1 MGSTIIKFSCSDDG
15 KALMLSYAP
24 GSGLERVEASIG
36 VAWDSF
42 GRLIRYSTDSLP
54 ADYRAMRPLTATD
67 LQLRV
72 KHVFYFTQDDLIED
86 LSVDGVLVFELG
98 TSETRDDAQ
107 YYRVKG
113 RVLGIDRD
121 VLLCADEAPE
131 WNWFGV
137 GYEHRTSVF
146 AAIANHTEA
155 PEIVVGGPSEDALPW
170 ERFYELIEK
179 FPTTTLLKR
188 HGDVIVSSIVGDYLP
203 LSQDYEARFAKAR
216 SRIYGKGVNQA
227 ASIGTPAIR
236 SNLLASLLECR
247 GILSR
252 ELGTQENREA
262 LHEDHWLDILLRVLP
277 ALYPQYIGVIRKK
290 GITELESGWPE
301 RKTRRELDVLLFDA
315 SGNIDVLEV
324 KRPFPKNRL
333 IMRRRYRDNYIP
345 ARELSGGISQIEK
358 YIFYLNHL
366 GSKEDRSFSDDCKAI
381 LREKSGIEL
390 PDEFNLRAL
399 NPRGML
405 LIGYCDS
412 GLDEQF
418 TDEEQR
424 DFDLIRRQYA
434 HITDILTYNDLL
446 ERLERMIIAMSDKGE
461 NVLKN

>member
-1 MGSTIIKFSCSDDG
+1 M
-15 KALMLSYAP
+15 
-24 GSGLERVEASIG
+24 
-36 VAWDSF
+36 
-42 GRLIRYSTDSLP
+42 
-54 ADYRAMRPLTATD
+54 
-67 LQLRV
+67 
-72 KHVFYFTQDDLIED
+72 
-86 LSVDGVLVFELG
+86 
-98 TSETRDDAQ
+98 
-107 YYRVKG
+107 
-113 RVLGIDRD
+113 
-121 VLLCADEAPE
+121 
-131 WNWFGV
+131 
-137 GYEHRTSVF
+137 
-146 AAIANHTEA
+146 
-155 PEIVVGGPSEDALPW
+155 
-170 ERFYELIEK
+170 
-179 FPTTTLLKR
+179 
-188 HGDVIVSSIVGDYLP
+188 
-203 LSQDYEARFAKAR
+203 
-216 SRIYGKGVNQA
+216 
-227 ASIGTPAIR
+227 
-236 SNLLASLLECR
+236 
-247 GILSR
+247 
-252 ELGTQENREA
+252 
-262 LHEDHWLDILLRVLP
+262 
-277 ALYPQYIGVIRKK
+277 
-290 GITELESGWPE
+290 
-301 RKTRRELDVLLFDA
+301 LLFDA

-333 IMRRRYRDNYIP
+333 IMRRRYRDNYVP

-366 GSKEDRSFSDDCKAI
+366 GSKEERSFSDDCKAI